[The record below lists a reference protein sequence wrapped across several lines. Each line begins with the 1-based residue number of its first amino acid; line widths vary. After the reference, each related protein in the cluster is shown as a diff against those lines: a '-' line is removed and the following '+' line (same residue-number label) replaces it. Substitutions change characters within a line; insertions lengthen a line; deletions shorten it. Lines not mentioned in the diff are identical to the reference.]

1 MKKFKAESQRLMDLM
16 VNSIYTNKE
25 IFLRELISNASDA
38 IDKMY
43 VRSLSDPSIP
53 FDKDAFYI
61 ELIPNKEAR
70 TLTVRDTGIGMTKEE
85 LEENLGTIAHSG
97 SLDFKQANKA
107 EEAMN
112 IIGQFGVGFYSA
124 FMVAKKVRV
133 VSRAYGSETAY
144 VWESEGSEGFRITE
158 GEKSGTGT
166 EITLFLKEDENEE
179 RYSDY
184 LGEYTLRELVRKYSN
199 YVRYPIRMEV
209 TKSRRVEPEKEGD
222 EPTWEETKEVET
234 LNSMM
239 PIWDKPK
246 TELTESDYTSFYHQE
261 RFGFDEP
268 VSWIHMV
275 ADGTLSYRAILYIP
289 EALPY
294 DFYTKEYEK
303 GLELYANG
311 VKIMDRCGELL
322 PDYYSFVKGVVS
334 SEDLSLN
341 ISREMLQQDRQLL
354 AISRKI
360 EAKITDELKRLLE
373 KEPEKY
379 ERFFDVFGTQLK
391 AGIYQSYGMKKDV
404 LADLLIFHT
413 SKKDGRRT
421 LKQVLDGYEYGA
433 DDEKQEIYYASG
445 DSVEQID
452 KLPALQTLKTKGI
465 EVLYLVDDID
475 EFMIRMMQGYEKAT
489 FRSVLAEDFSLEGEE
504 AKDES
509 EDEKQKAL
517 FEEMG
522 TILNGEV
529 VGVKASHRLADDAVV
544 LVAQGDISIDM
555 EKTFA
560 HQPGGDRPVAQKV
573 LEINTKHPIYEK
585 LLSLKEE
592 GRSDEIEE
600 MTRLLY
606 DQARLIEGLGIDDA
620 VAFAKRVQKLM
631 M

>member
-61 ELIPNKEAR
+61 ELIPNKADR
-70 TLTVRDTGIGMTKEE
+70 TLTIRDTGIGMTKEE

-97 SLDFKQANKA
+97 SLNFKQANKA

-144 VWESEGSEGFRITE
+144 VWESEGSEGFQITE
-158 GEKSGTGT
+158 GEKSSSGT

-222 EPTWEETKEVET
+222 EPTWEETKEVVT

-239 PIWDKPK
+239 PIWDKSK
-246 TELTESDYTSFYHQE
+246 TELEESDYTSFYHQE

-268 VSWIHMV
+268 ISWIHMV

-311 VKIMDRCGELL
+311 VKIMDRCGALL

-354 AISRKI
+354 AMSRKI

-413 SKKDGRRT
+413 SKKEGRRT
-421 LKQVLDGYEYGA
+421 LKQVLEGYGYGE

-452 KLPALQTLKTKGI
+452 KLPALQALKSKGA

-489 FRSVLAEDFSLEGEE
+489 FRSVLAEDFSLDGEE
-504 AKDES
+504 KSAS

-522 TILNGEV
+522 RILEGEV
-529 VGVKASHRLADDAVV
+529 VGVKASHRLIDDAVV
-544 LVAQGDISIDM
+544 LVAQGEISIDM

-560 HQPGGDRPVAQKV
+560 HQPGSDRPVAQKV
-573 LEINTKHPIYEK
+573 LEINVKHPIYEK
-585 LLSLKEE
+585 LLSLKEA
-592 GRSDEIEE
+592 GRSDEVEE

-620 VAFAKRVQKLM
+620 VAFAKRVQRLM